1 MSPPAG
7 PVQQARAAVAPARRS
22 RGDGP
27 YLRTP
32 PRGKTFS
39 LIVASTLSHS
49 ASLALGM
56 TTWTGG
62 RSNFPFVKTL
72 RGGKTRDR

>member
-1 MSPPAG
+1 MSPSAWL
-7 PVQQARAAVAPARRS
+7 VQQARAAVTPAHRS
-22 RGDGP
+22 PGDRP

-49 ASLALGM
+49 ASLGLGM
-56 TTWTGG
+56 MTRTGG

-72 RGGKTRDR
+72 QEGKTRDR